1 MKCLQVSHLFIAQ
14 IVKNFL
20 IKLNMAML
28 NIQITYLQQLDHFL
42 KVYLSRIL
50 KKDLDMVIFINKDE
64 VKNHL
69 FFSNMNWDALLQKK
83 IIPPFKPILESN
95 EDASH
100 FDNEF
105 T

>member
-1 MKCLQVSHLFIAQ
+1 
-14 IVKNFL
+14 
-20 IKLNMAML
+20 
-28 NIQITYLQQLDHFL
+28 
-42 KVYLSRIL
+42 
-50 KKDLDMVIFINKDE
+50 MVIFIKKDE